1 MRQVSAW
8 AETNHC
14 TKNTVKERAPLES
27 VYYCTYFS
35 WVKHIY
41 NKSMEWINKA
51 SRYVKRL
58 LSFMKTI
65 WQYCLTKTTSHTA
78 TIESVHQ
85 QIDRQ
90 VSGKLFY
97 ILELRHPLVFT
108 WWSGSLLTLR
118 FRRNFLNFT
127 IYFGVKR
134 GKDWKWSRFRGK
146 SLCFDWEASASAMKS
161 A

>member
-1 MRQVSAW
+1 
-8 AETNHC
+8 
-14 TKNTVKERAPLES
+14 
-27 VYYCTYFS
+27 
-35 WVKHIY
+35 
-41 NKSMEWINKA
+41 
-51 SRYVKRL
+51 
-58 LSFMKTI
+58 MKTI

-108 WWSGSLLTLR
+108 EWSGSLLTLR
-118 FRRNFLNFT
+118 FSRNFLNFT

-134 GKDWKWSRFRGK
+134 GKD
-146 SLCFDWEASASAMKS
+146 
-161 A
+161 